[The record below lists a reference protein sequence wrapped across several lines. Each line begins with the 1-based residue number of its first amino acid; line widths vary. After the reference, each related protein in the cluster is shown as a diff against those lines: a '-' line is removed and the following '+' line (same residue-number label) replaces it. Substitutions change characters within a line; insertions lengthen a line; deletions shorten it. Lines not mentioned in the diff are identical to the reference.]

1 MMNSGHDVRD
11 ALQRWMRRMHQD
23 YGDKSGQAIVKS
35 FLEECGGCRLRVP
48 DLYDLYR
55 LDRDRIIK
63 NKFNGANYEELAIN
77 FNLSVWQIRRIIK
90 NGK

>member
-1 MMNSGHDVRD
+1 MNSDHDVRD
-11 ALQRWMRRMHQD
+11 ALQRWMNRMHKD
-23 YGDKSGQAIVKS
+23 LGDKSGQAIVKS

-63 NKFNGANYEELAIN
+63 NKFNGTNHEELAIC
-77 FNLSVWQIRRIIK
+77 FSLTVRQIRRIV
-90 NGK
+90 NGE